1 MLMISNEIS
10 WWDISVVQV
19 IQVIQVIQVMK
30 VRLAHLWPD
39 FRVISSNTVF
49 DSDLMTRTRHLIL
62 MFLAAARIAAYPA
75 GAPQKSCSS
84 MIPGHGAQPQTLES
98 SPYKVEVQEFDV
110 HKSISKYIL

>member
-19 IQVIQVIQVMK
+19 IQVIQVVK

-39 FRVISSNTVF
+39 FRVISSNTAF
-49 DSDLMTRTRHLIL
+49 DLDLMTRTRHLIL